1 MVEEPVP
8 AAPALTL
15 MLPLLLR
22 VKLELP
28 PPGAC
33 QKSPQPANNGIANS
47 NNPAHLPI
55 FIAAPFSGCAVSVT
69 HSQGI
74 ACVRLLSCIRRAHAR
89 PIIMV
94 DANQR
99 NFACREQQLT
109 RPSAPGPGSPWTGLR
124 PWGGDPSHLGTW
136 VCTIPRQLPG
146 APGPGSP
153 WTGLRPWGG
162 DPSHLGTWVCTI
174 PRNSGAPPS
183 PRFSPP
189 STVRFITR
197 KPPCSTPLK
206 ISASNGPKLSFPP
219 YSLRK
224 SARSAKPPRLPSS
237 TPATK
242 SPPSLTA
249 ATRACSPSSVPA
261 PFTTPRPPANTP
273 PCSKPPSTSFP
284 PTCALSCA
292 STSKSPAPPSDG
304 RASST
309 TPISINPS
317 RSTTA
322 CAWPAICSS
331 TWPRWASPPE
341 PNSST

>member
-109 RPSAPGPGSPWTGLR
+109 RP
-124 PWGGDPSHLGTW
+124 
-136 VCTIPRQLPG
+136 G

-224 SARSAKPPRLPSS
+224 S
-237 TPATK
+237 
-242 SPPSLTA
+242 
-249 ATRACSPSSVPA
+249 
-261 PFTTPRPPANTP
+261 
-273 PCSKPPSTSFP
+273 
-284 PTCALSCA
+284 
-292 STSKSPAPPSDG
+292 
-304 RASST
+304 
-309 TPISINPS
+309 
-317 RSTTA
+317 
-322 CAWPAICSS
+322 
-331 TWPRWASPPE
+331 
-341 PNSST
+341 